1 MSSIVTP
8 DYLWRAR
15 RVAVVSAMQA
25 ALTEIQRIPTSGA
38 RAVAAFTVAGRQ
50 LLAIPQLARDSTRS
64 PPGMNGGDSD
74 TDLLLLQS
82 AGGRFE
88 PWSALPAPGGEDAE
102 FFTIGG
108 RSFLAVASIR
118 TGSGPYELAAE
129 SQIFAWDRGPVRA
142 VPERGHV
149 RGQAVEA
156 LDHRRAAFPRA
167 GPGRRPPRGR
177 GPQPRF
183 GRLRVGW
190 LVVRPQQQ
198 IPSRWAYNWHPFWIG
213 DEFFVAHADHAGASV
228 LYRWDGTRLRPH
240 QALAARG
247 RPRVRDLR
255 RWRDQLP
262 RRRLHLGPDHGDAL
276 GRRPVHPRPDA
287 RRPGRAGARGRAR
300 AAASSWSSGSTSSS
314 ARPRTPARS
323 STRRST
329 PGTVRRSG
337 SSPSSRRAAARMS
350 RCCAGGAAASSWSCP
365 TR

>member
-1 MSSIVTP
+1 
-8 DYLWRAR
+8 
-15 RVAVVSAMQA
+15 MQA

-50 LLAIPQLARDSTRS
+50 LLAIPQLARDSDTS

-74 TDLLLLQS
+74 TDLLLLQC

-129 SQIFAWDRGPVRA
+129 SQIFAWDRDRF
-142 VPERGHV
+142 VPFQSVATFAAKQWKHWTIGERHFLGLAQ
-149 RGQAVEA
+149 G
-156 LDHRRAAFPRA
+156 
-167 GPGRRPPRGR
+167 
-177 GPQPRF
+177 
-183 GRLRVGW
+183 
-190 LVVRPQQQ
+190 VVRPGDEDLNRDSVVYEWDGSSFAPQQQ

-228 LYRWDGTRLRPH
+228 LYRWDGTWLRPH
-240 QALAARG
+240 QALAAAG

-255 RWRDQLP
+255 RQRDHLP

-287 RRPGRAGARGRAR
+287 RRARRAGGRGRPRRRPPPGRPDQLHPRH
-300 AAASSWSSGSTSSS
+300 
-314 ARPRTPARS
+314 ARPTPTRS

-350 RCCAGGAAASSWSCP
+350 RCSARPAAASSWSCP
-365 TR
+365 TH